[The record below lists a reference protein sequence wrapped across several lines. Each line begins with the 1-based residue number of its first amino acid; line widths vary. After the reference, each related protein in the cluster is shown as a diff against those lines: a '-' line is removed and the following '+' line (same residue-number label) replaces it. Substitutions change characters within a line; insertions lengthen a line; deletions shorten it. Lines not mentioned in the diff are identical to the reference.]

1 MSESEREGGRR
12 TTLQTLAHCH
22 CSTARGQ
29 RQQRQQWKRI
39 RWRRKT
45 EPSIS
50 SSVPVTKSLPLGPSC
65 QVGSK
70 TKKEKTSLSVL
81 HKTKY
86 WTLTP
91 ARLIT
96 HTTHTPHYFYPSL
109 TLTYTYSHPH
119 SLKLKH
125 TPLLVAFWT
134 SVYFFFVCVCFFF
147 YTAFADLS

>member
-45 EPSIS
+45 EPSIC

-70 TKKEKTSLSVL
+70 TKKEKTTLSVL
-81 HKTKY
+81 HETKY

-91 ARLIT
+91 ARL
-96 HTTHTPHYFYPSL
+96 TPHTHLIIFPLAYTHIHLLTTSL
-109 TLTYTYSHPH
+109 SQTEAH
-119 SLKLKH
+119 S
-125 TPLLVAFWT
+125 TSCCLL
-134 SVYFFFVCVCFFF
+134 
-147 YTAFADLS
+147 D